1 MNKRVFLALVVLM
14 SLSLIGIIL
23 VQAYYINNSL
33 RNTEEQFNFNVKKA
47 LSYVS
52 KTIEDREKKQHLIW
66 IYRTIQESG
75 TKADTTAI
83 LNFYVEQKNRDTNET
98 LIYRNGILEENFK
111 LSSALFDIGLDSI
124 NVKRILQPNLRQN
137 FIWLNFVN

>member
-52 KTIEDREKKQHLIW
+52 KTIEDQEYNKHLFW
-66 IYRTIQESG
+66 VTKSIQESG

-83 LNFYVEQKNRDTNET
+83 LNFYVEQKKQR
-98 LIYRNGILEENFK
+98 
-111 LSSALFDIGLDSI
+111 
-124 NVKRILQPNLRQN
+124 
-137 FIWLNFVN
+137 